1 MRRSVKNRPPYGLLN
16 LNEAHSTLQILELQN
31 ARVNPLGGAISLGH
45 ALGSSGSRILTTLLH
60 QLKPGEYG
68 VAAICN
74 GGGAAT
80 AVVVQRLD
88 MV

>member
-1 MRRSVKNRPPYGLLN
+1 VLIVLAR
-16 LNEAHSTLQILELQN
+16 QILGLEN
-31 ARVNPLGGAISLGH
+31 ANVNPLGGAIALGH

-80 AVVVQRLD
+80 AMVVQRLES
-88 MV
+88 VQ

>member
-1 MRRSVKNRPPYGLLN
+1 MKLLQPSSRLMNRFSVLKIP
-16 LNEAHSTLQILELQN
+16 A
-31 ARVNPLGGAISLGH
+31 LGGAISLSH
-45 ALGSSGSRILTTLLH
+45 PLGSSGSRILTTLLH
-60 QLKPGEYG
+60 QLQPGEYG

-88 MV
+88 QVA